1 MEDNP
6 TKVRFSDMADID
18 ANLANI
24 AANPANIGV
33 PTPVRELTAR
43 VHAAARAGVGD
54 LMPST
59 MRIPNAH
66 YTDPAI
72 AEAELRTTFTAPL
85 LVLPSSAVAEPG
97 DFVAMDLLD
106 RPVVVVRGA
115 EGRVRVLLNVCRHRG
130 AKLVEGEGCIRRF
143 TCPYHNWV
151 YGPDGALVGMPGREG
166 FDDLDT
172 ASHGLVELPSEERQG
187 FVWAMRD
194 PDAVINL
201 DSHLGPLDAELAAWG
216 YDYSVAGTLELDVG
230 SNWKCALEAFQET
243 YHFPY
248 VHGDSIAQ
256 GVISNIVTFD
266 QFGRHHRLGVPLTTI
281 GTDPEPPEG
290 EHLSCIYYIYPCSVI
305 ATSPLGGELLQF
317 YPGPSPSS
325 STIRHTVLSR
335 LPLSDQ
341 EVAAFFEEYTP
352 VIQGI
357 IRDEDGPVLERSGK
371 GLAVGRTDV
380 VLGRNEIGCQA
391 AHLQIQADLAG
402 DRAPRAPGP
411 LREAIGQSRQNVM
424 VP

>member
-1 MEDNP
+1 
-6 TKVRFSDMADID
+6 
-18 ANLANI
+18 
-24 AANPANIGV
+24 
-33 PTPVRELTAR
+33 
-43 VHAAARAGVGD
+43 
-54 LMPST
+54 
-59 MRIPNAH
+59 
-66 YTDPAI
+66 
-72 AEAELRTTFTAPL
+72 
-85 LVLPSSAVAEPG
+85 
-97 DFVAMDLLD
+97 
-106 RPVVVVRGA
+106 
-115 EGRVRVLLNVCRHRG
+115 
-130 AKLVEGEGCIRRF
+130 
-143 TCPYHNWV
+143 
-151 YGPDGALVGMPGREG
+151 MPGREG

-172 ASHGLVELPSEERQG
+172 ASHGLVELPERGAQG

-216 YDYSVAGTLELDVG
+216 YDYAVAGTLELELG

-371 GLAVGRTDV
+371 GLAAGRTDV

-402 DRAPRAPGP
+402 DRAPCARVPCARPSGSPDRTSWFLRHMAVALSAGSPSTDRTAIAQLQMHGQDIPWLLSACQHRELIDEVMFNVSTGANHGP
-411 LREAIGQSRQNVM
+411 IWL
-424 VP
+424 